1 MRTGSAV
8 SAPSSDTCKEL
19 MSNHGCR
26 ITNIMS
32 QNRYMKNI
40 VHTPQRIRQGQ
51 SIGHGPLSFHN
62 LERSHELGREFSSL
76 SQLDRIL
83 MRLNPQEDSIVD
95 LVTTV
100 DSVRIGITLLSILRF
115 IYPWYYGL
123 YLLFHFLDRFW
134 SHQDPI
140 LKPIPTQG
148 RPTRSPIKKLN
159 GAILMVIW

>member
-1 MRTGSAV
+1 
-8 SAPSSDTCKEL
+8 
-19 MSNHGCR
+19 
-26 ITNIMS
+26 
-32 QNRYMKNI
+32 
-40 VHTPQRIRQGQ
+40 
-51 SIGHGPLSFHN
+51 
-62 LERSHELGREFSSL
+62 
-76 SQLDRIL
+76 

-100 DSVRIGITLLSILRF
+100 DSVRIGITLLSIPRF

-123 YLLFHFLDRFW
+123 YMLFHFLDRFW